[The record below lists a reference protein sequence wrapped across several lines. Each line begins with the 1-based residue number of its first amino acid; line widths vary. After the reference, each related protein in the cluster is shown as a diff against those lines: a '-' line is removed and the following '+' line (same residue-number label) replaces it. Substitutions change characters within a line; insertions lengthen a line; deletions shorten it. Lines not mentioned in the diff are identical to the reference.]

1 MALILDRSVYVIV
14 SMLGVM
20 KAGGAF
26 VPIDPA
32 FPAERIRYTLEDSGA
47 QVIVTNESLADSYQ
61 NHKSIQVVQV
71 EQAVHQS
78 HPLELPEVS
87 VDQLAYVIYT
97 SGTTGKPKGVQLTHR
112 NLSHYVSWL
121 KNEVTLQ
128 ECDRTALLSS
138 YAYDLGYTS
147 IFPVLKAGGH
157 SMFLVKTCI
166 QTLYV

>member
-78 HPLELPEVS
+78 HPLNCRKYRLIS
-87 VDQLAYVIYT
+87 
-97 SGTTGKPKGVQLTHR
+97 
-112 NLSHYVSWL
+112 
-121 KNEVTLQ
+121 
-128 ECDRTALLSS
+128 LL
-138 YAYDLGYTS
+138 
-147 IFPVLKAGGH
+147 
-157 SMFLVKTCI
+157 M
-166 QTLYV
+166 